1 MKLLDRYVLS
11 QFLRIFAAC
20 ALGVPFLF
28 IVIDVADNI
37 DRFLDQGFTW
47 GQIILHYVYE
57 FPYHSLIGFPI
68 AALLGSV
75 FAVATMS
82 RNFEVAAAKAGGVS
96 FYRLVF
102 PILSGATLLSFV
114 ALGLTELVAV
124 TTRKSA
130 EVLEQEE
137 VRSQTIRNSFVYRGD
152 DGLVYKARLLDTREG
167 RMDDVQIERRGS
179 EPDFPTVHI
188 TANTAQYDSTSSRWV
203 LQQGWMREFRGPE
216 EETAY
221 EFGELFVRQLDETP
235 EELQA
240 RPKEP
245 DEMRYAELG
254 RLIESVE
261 RSGGTTNGLRTS
273 RAQRIAFP
281 FACLV
286 IAVFGMPL
294 AHSNKRGGAPTSVG
308 IALGTTILFLTLIRI
323 AEAMGAGGALS
334 PTAAAWLPNII
345 FFVGGLVLFAKL
357 RT

>member
-1 MKLLDRYVLS
+1 MKLLDRYVLF

-28 IVIDVADNI
+28 MVIDVADNL
-37 DRFLDQGFTW
+37 DRFLDQGSTW
-47 GQIILHYVYE
+47 GQIVLHYVYE
-57 FPYHSLIGFPI
+57 FPYQSLLGFPI
-68 AALLGSV
+68 ATLLGSV
-75 FAVATMS
+75 FTVATMS

-96 FYRLVF
+96 FYRLGL
-102 PILSGATLLSFV
+102 PILCGATLLSIV

-130 EVLEQEE
+130 EILEQEE
-137 VRSQTIRNSFVYRGD
+137 QRSQTIRNAFVYRGD
-152 DGLVYKARLLDTREG
+152 DGMVYKARLLDTREG
-167 RMDDVQIERRGS
+167 RMDDVQVERRGA
-179 EPDFPTVHI
+179 EPDFATIHI
-188 TANTAQYDSTSSRWV
+188 TAATAQYDSAAARWV

-221 EFGELFVRQLDETP
+221 EFREMFVRELDETP

-254 RLIESVE
+254 RLVDSVE

-273 RAQRIAFP
+273 QALRIAFP
-281 FACLV
+281 FTCLV

-294 AHSNKRGGAPTSVG
+294 AHSNKRGGAPTSIG

-334 PTAAAWLPNII
+334 PTAAAWLPNSV
-345 FFVGGLVLFAKL
+345 FFATGILLFARL